1 MKSAALT
8 QVRALHV
15 MMVFVQVIEWNG
27 IHGNLF
33 DSSFKLSLTELI
45 PNVNLE
51 GIKANENEQKDKNN
65 LTTKHTKNAKKENKS
80 VLQFFIIYDS

>member
-51 GIKANENEQKDKNN
+51 DWGVFGVGCFLDRDVRFRKG
-65 LTTKHTKNAKKENKS
+65 L
-80 VLQFFIIYDS
+80 